1 MIINKELVVSNRK
14 KADIVD
20 ELRQKKFR
28 PFPKAAK
35 AKAAGETEDVEEND
49 DAEEAA
55 SGTSTDY
62 DYLLGMAIWSLTK
75 EKVRVPHWCM
85 TLAHTGCSHLRLEP
99 QIEKLRQQAADKE
112 KELLA
117 LLELTPTQ
125 IWNTDLDRFLEE
137 WEVSG
142 QRPSRCL
149 CACMSLEGL
158 LTPGL
163 SHDGVTESVSR
174 VGRKGRGRLERQEG
188 QAETSDAQ
196 DSQIHRLGQTRRRWP
211 RRRLGRRRRL
221 YADQEG
227 RRRQSA
233 QAHRPRRRRIARE
246 AQSHHH
252 QGIGRRNEPR

>member
-1 MIINKELVVSNRK
+1 MIISKDLVVSNRK
-14 KADIVD
+14 KVDIVE

-28 PFPKAAK
+28 PFPKVAK

-75 EKVRVPHWCM
+75 EKVCIPHGRM
-85 TLAHTGCSHLRLEP
+85 TLAHSYSLASSLGP
-99 QIEKLRQQAADKE
+99 QIEKLLQQAADKE

-142 QRPSRCL
+142 QRPPRCL
-149 CACMSLEGL
+149 SVRTCVVGM
-158 LTPGL
+158 LTP
-163 SHDGVTESVSR
+163 DPYDVTESMQR
-174 VGRKGRGRLERQEG
+174 VGRQVRGRLERQEG

-196 DSQIHRLGQTRRRWP
+196 DAEIHRL
-211 RRRLGRRRRL
+211 
-221 YADQEG
+221 
-227 RRRQSA
+227 
-233 QAHRPRRRRIARE
+233 
-246 AQSHHH
+246 
-252 QGIGRRNEPR
+252 